1 MGAIRL
7 LYGCHMAAIRTDRS
21 EFWWLP
27 YGSHMA
33 VIWLSY
39 EPTVAN
45 FGGCYMAAIW
55 LPYGSYMTAIK
66 KGARWQPYVDFLD
79 V

>member
-21 EFWWLP
+21 EFW
-27 YGSHMA
+27 
-33 VIWLSY
+33 WLSY